1 MWPTV
6 LEEGCFALTDTHS
19 LTVEGGKGIS
29 IYKPGP
35 SRVSGVLTDVIDMS

>member
-6 LEEGCFALTDTHS
+6 LEEGCFALTEHSFTHR
-19 LTVEGGKGIS
+19 GRRQGIFN
-29 IYKPGP
+29 YKPGP